1 MGTCQGLGIII
12 FFMEKETKN
21 INWEQDFLYTT
32 EKHQQLRK
40 HEVYSNNNKSKED
53 NLKESI
59 HNIVFPISTSKLLP
73 ITNVC

>member
-1 MGTCQGLGIII
+1 
-12 FFMEKETKN
+12 MEKETKI

-32 EKHQQLRK
+32 EKYRQLRK
-40 HEVYSNNNKSKED
+40 HKGYSSSSSRSNKSKED

-59 HNIVFPISTSKLLP
+59 HNVVFPISTSKLLP